1 MAESGCWE
9 TWTNQQNPDLPA
21 IKRWLKN
28 YDVNTIDAKGFYPIH
43 HAVFASATTATDTTE
58 LVKLLLKQPINVNV
72 QDPDGCTPLHTAAR
86 HGNVEIVNLL
96 LNHEDTYW
104 PADPEI
110 REWLCGETPMHKA
123 AYKYHT
129 NRNRDGCLAVIKALV
144 RGGQGDH
151 KEKKAKSANLGAI
164 NYGRPGDD
172 NDGKSPMD
180 FLPPGILREVLDV
193 CVVGERMNDE
203 KADEITLTNPF
214 HQPQSRK
221 QTIWCSKEAGKP
233 DQIELEPLNQG
244 SQAGMKTNGKVE
256 WIKGMKNPI
265 IITQKSGM
273 NKSNVTKVPP
283 KDMPETTS
291 ILKLAEQ
298 EQFKGI
304 MTHPIITSFLRKKW
318 LEIRQV
324 YIISCAF
331 YLVYFGL
338 INAYIFLDKDNSN
351 TQAIE
356 VMRWVS
362 FAFLV
367 VLSLKEAYQIVEAW
381 SPWEPLQSTLTAHL
395 RNLDNWLE
403 LGLIISSYLLLV
415 PPPSCQRECMK
426 SVKAVA
432 ILLIWLE
439 GVFLMGNHPWFS
451 IYRLLFLKVSK
462 NFFKVLVWLIGFV
475 IAFGTSFFFILSGQG
490 LDDKGEQ
497 INPLYNTT
505 TDAILKT
512 IVMSF
517 AGEPEMGNIIFPT
530 DQAGHFSKFIFV
542 LFVFFILLVLTNLL
556 NGLAIE
562 DISQLIKES
571 AVNNEIDRLRQVH
584 RYEVLIV
591 NIRRIRVLA
600 LIRRPVEIVLSSV
613 SRYFNGKA
621 ESAFEGEESKNITRY
636 QHKWGSS
643 RWKKIVRGKKML
655 CDYPQI
661 LNEAQA
667 ILDNKEKEKSENDK
681 LRKIEKALDK
691 LRKEIM
697 NRFK

>member
-9 TWTNQQNPDLPA
+9 TWSNQQKPDLPA
-21 IKRWLKN
+21 IKTWLTN
-28 YDVNTIDAKGFYPIH
+28 ND
-43 HAVFASATTATDTTE
+43 
-58 LVKLLLKQPINVNV
+58 VNV
-72 QDPDGCTPLHTAAR
+72 QDSEGRTPLHTAAK

-96 LNHEDTYW
+96 LSHAGRCGR
-104 PADPEI
+104 ADPDI
-110 REWLCGETPMHKA
+110 REWTCGETPMHKA
-123 AYKYHT
+123 AYRYHI
-129 NRNRDGCLAVIKALV
+129 NKNRDGCLAVIKALV
-144 RGGQGDH
+144 RGGQGDN
-151 KEKKAKSANLGAI
+151 KENNAKPANLGAI

-214 HQPQSRK
+214 HQPQSR
-221 QTIWCSKEAGKP
+221 CSKEAGKP
-233 DQIELEPLNQG
+233 DQIELEPLNQVSHAG
-244 SQAGMKTNGKVE
+244 KSDIGMKADVKVE

-265 IITQKSGM
+265 IITQKSGI
-273 NKSNVTKVPP
+273 NKGKVTKVPP

-318 LEIRQV
+318 LEIRKV

-338 INAYIFLDKDNSN
+338 INAYIFLDKNNSN
-351 TQAIE
+351 AQAIE
-356 VMRWVS
+356 VMRWLS

-367 VLSLKEAYQIVEAW
+367 VISLKEAYQIIEAW

-395 RNLDNWLE
+395 RNLDNCLE

-415 PPPSCQRECMK
+415 PPPSCGRECMK
-426 SVKAVA
+426 SLKAVA

-475 IAFGTSFFFILSGQG
+475 IAFGTSFFFLLSGVG
-490 LDDKGEQ
+490 DDEKPL
-497 INPLYNTT
+497 NPLYNTT

-517 AGEPEMGNIIFPT
+517 AGEPEMGSLVFPT

-600 LIRRPVEIVLSSV
+600 LIRRPVEFVLSSV
-613 SRYFNGKA
+613 SRCFNGKT
-621 ESAFEGEESKNITRY
+621 ESAFESKNITRY
-636 QHKWGSS
+636 EHKWGSS
-643 RWKKIVRGKKML
+643 RWKKIVGDKKIL

-661 LNEAQA
+661 LNEAQT
-667 ILDNKEKEKSENDK
+667 ILDNKEKEKGENDK
-681 LRKIEKALDK
+681 LTKIETALDE